1 MELPLYRKLSD
12 DLKAKIVAGIFK
24 SGDKLPSEN
33 QLSVQHQLNRAT
45 VRQALDELVKEGLIV
60 KHQGKGSIVVDR
72 KRSLGLLSIKGFSDV
87 VRGKKQPV
95 SSIML
100 IKPQIK
106 PWPVAFVQQL
116 QEKEQTGDC
125 IYLKRLRCVD
135 NEPVMLEKTYL
146 PENKLPGFCQGKF
159 ENGSLFD
166 TLQVKYNLQIIAAEQ
181 DIRAIAADANICS
194 YLPVSAGEPVLQI
207 ILKFTTNDPDFHVY
221 STLYCDTSNYSIGNI
236 LEN

>member
-33 QLSVQHQLNRAT
+33 QLSLQHQLNRAT
-45 VRQALDELVKEGLIV
+45 VRQALDELVKEGFIV

-95 SSIML
+95 NSIML

-106 PWPVAFVQQL
+106 PWPGAFSQQL
-116 QEKEQTGDC
+116 QESERTGAC

-146 PENKLPGFCQGKF
+146 PETKLPGFCQVKF

-166 TLQVKYNLQIIAAEQ
+166 TLQVKYNLQITAAEQ

-194 YLPVSAGEPVLQI
+194 YLPVNPGEPVLQI